1 MTDHIIDCTQELR
14 YEINENVALVLWCF
28 LLEQAML
35 IAASRRD
42 EEWRYVFSY
51 LMRMLEKGPKA
62 AGLLEFADSAPK
74 LAASISA
81 GEIDQETLLR
91 NVRDH
96 FFDERRSS

>member
-1 MTDHIIDCTQELR
+1 
-14 YEINENVALVLWCF
+14 
-28 LLEQAML
+28 
-35 IAASRRD
+35 
-42 EEWRYVFSY
+42 
-51 LMRMLEKGPKA
+51 MLEKGPKA

-96 FFDERRSS
+96 IFAERRSS